1 MRNPAIIFDLAF
13 RVAVLFLA
21 LTVGVVILFAG
32 ARKAMAAEPR
42 MVTTVT
48 GDTLRAGD
56 VFTGLTPDQAE
67 YVLGTP
73 PTPGKDMVLDAHI
86 LRRIAQ
92 AIDLNWQPKGPADKV
107 IVRRA
112 ATIVGDDNIRAALA
126 KELRAR
132 GVDGKFNVTFSDSLS
147 PQIILPQ
154 DLPDTVA
161 VKEMSFE
168 PGKDWFQAV
177 LVAPSESNPVTQ
189 LRVAGRVQRLV
200 QVPVLRSTLRN
211 GDIIGKAD
219 VDMIDIPSEDVQTG
233 MLLKAENLVGM
244 TPSRFVSAGKPVRDS
259 EVRRPQVISRG
270 DFITLIYAS
279 GPMTLTTKGK
289 SMQNAAL
296 GDIVHAVNISSSR
309 SVQGI
314 ASGDHE
320 ITINE

>member
-1 MRNPAIIFDLAF
+1 MKNPALIFDLAF
-13 RVAVLFLA
+13 RIAVLFLA
-21 LTVGVVILFAG
+21 LTIGVVILFAG

-42 MVTTVT
+42 AITTVT
-48 GDTLRAGD
+48 SDTLRAGD
-56 VFTGLTPDQAE
+56 VFSGLTPDQAE

-92 AIDLNWQPKGPADKV
+92 AIDLNWQPKSPAEKV

-112 ATIVGDDNIRAALA
+112 ATIVGDADIRSALT

-132 GVDGKFNVTFSDSLS
+132 GVDGKFNVTFSDSAS
-147 PQIILPQ
+147 PQIILPESQ
-154 DLPDTVA
+154 PGTVA
-161 VKEMSFE
+161 VKELRFE
-168 PGKDWFQAV
+168 PGKDWFEAV
-177 LVAPSESNPVTQ
+177 LVAPSEKNPVTQ
-189 LRVAGRVQRLV
+189 LPVAGRIQRLV
-200 QVPVLRSTLRN
+200 QVPVLHSTLRN

-219 VDMIDIPSEDVQTG
+219 VEMIDIPSDDVQAG
-233 MLLKAENLVGM
+233 MILKAENLVGM
-244 TPSRFVSAGKPVRDS
+244 TPSRFMQAGKPVRDN

-289 SMQNAAL
+289 ATQDAAM

-309 SVQGI
+309 TVQGI

-320 ITINE
+320 ITISE